1 MWHRVKLAGLGLLVL
16 LTLTVI
22 LQNVRQTEAKLL
34 FWTFSMPLAALLLVV
49 MLGGFA
55 FGMLAHLLLR
65 SRKAK

>member
-1 MWHRVKLAGLGLLVL
+1 VL